1 MSWAGPI
8 INDTGGMGG
17 LTVLHQTATSTHL
30 QSVTRSAQR
39 CSCDP
44 RYRHSRHGRVSCVY
58 WPGSCQP
65 RQGRKA
71 FSLRVQ
77 PPPGQSSSI
86 TRYQSRHKRCHGDLR
101 HSHAQR
107 EPLGFFVA
115 GVDLRWR
122 LVGACTVGSTP
133 NPRPSCSCNKNVS
146 VPSSP
151 GAGHSAT
158 TSFACTNTRMPV
170 FLLSVCLAEPPFA
183 GRSIY
188 FCSHTAHHWATP
200 LT

>member
-17 LTVLHQTATSTHL
+17 LTVLHQTAPPAHL

-44 RYRHSRHGRVSCVY
+44 RYRHSRHGGVSCEH

-71 FSLRVQ
+71 FSQRVQ

-101 HSHAQR
+101 HSHVQR

-151 GAGHSAT
+151 DAGQLPASRARTHECQFSSSACASQNHLLQVGQST
-158 TSFACTNTRMPV
+158 VAVTR
-170 FLLSVCLAEPPFA
+170 LII
-183 GRSIY
+183 GR
-188 FCSHTAHHWATP
+188 HP
-200 LT
+200 